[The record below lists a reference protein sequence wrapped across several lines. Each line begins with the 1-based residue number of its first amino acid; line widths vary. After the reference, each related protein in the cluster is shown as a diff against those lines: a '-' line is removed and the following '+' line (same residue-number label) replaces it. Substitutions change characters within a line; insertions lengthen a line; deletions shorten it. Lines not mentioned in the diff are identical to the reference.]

1 MEAFLL
7 LLDNCIR
14 LKHYGRQAQDEKL
27 KEGEKVKIE
36 VRLFAYFREGR
47 EKKYFME
54 ISEEKIV
61 PRDIL
66 QKLQIPVEE
75 VAILLINGRDGTADA
90 PLKDGDVLSLFPP
103 VGGG

>member
-1 MEAFLL
+1 
-7 LLDNCIR
+7 
-14 LKHYGRQAQDEKL
+14 
-27 KEGEKVKIE
+27 
-36 VRLFAYFREGR
+36 
-47 EKKYFME
+47 ME

-75 VAILLINGRDGTADA
+75 VAILLINGRDGTADTL
-90 PLKDGDVLSLFPP
+90 LKDGDVLSLFPP